1 MRIEKAREL
10 WQHRPTTWE
19 IDLTPPVDEEDE
31 DQLGFQQ
38 FLGILRQFGKNL
50 AIQGGLLGTT
60 IHTGIQGIANSFHVV
75 DEAANPLNDI
85 IKAYRV
91 MESLD
96 DARHGNH
103 LHAQV
108 EKKGQSALP
117 KRKTNTGPPWNPHAR
132 GGKGGR

>member
-19 IDLTPPVDEEDE
+19 MDLTPPVDEEGE
-31 DQLGFQQ
+31 DLLFAD
-38 FLGILRQFGKNL
+38 FLGTFKQFGKNL
-50 AIQGGLLGTT
+50 ATQSGLLGTA
-60 IHTGIQGIANSFHVV
+60 IHTGIQGVANSFHVV
-75 DEAANPLNDI
+75 DEAVNPLSDI
-85 IKAYRV
+85 VKAYRV

-103 LHAQV
+103 LHVQV
-108 EKKGQSALP
+108 ERKGQPALP